1 MKISICKTTKIKFK
15 KIVRIST
22 RKVKYVSARHPH
34 VSSTAFVSLKSFS
47 FRGCLQRYSEAQ
59 VFRICQKHCEKFQE
73 NQRNIL
79 RLLLPEVIVMEFPVM
94 ADPQ

>member
-34 VSSTAFVSLKSFS
+34 VSCTAFVSLKSLS
-47 FRGCLQRYSEAQ
+47 VSEVVVQRYSEAQ
-59 VFRICQKHCEKFQE
+59 VFKICQKH
-73 NQRNIL
+73 
-79 RLLLPEVIVMEFPVM
+79 
-94 ADPQ
+94 